1 MRQATLGAA
10 QTRPFAALRAGLG
23 GEARWVDDHD
33 PSRLAAL
40 RTTPAA
46 PLSYWLGEVR
56 ERKRAVTS
64 GLRSSE
70 VSEESVH
77 TLR

>member
-1 MRQATLGAA
+1 MARRSLGPSLRSGQA
-10 QTRPFAALRAGLG
+10 LG

-46 PLSYWLGEVR
+46 PCCDRRTLGFEC
-56 ERKRAVTS
+56 
-64 GLRSSE
+64 
-70 VSEESVH
+70 ESQWFSH
-77 TLR
+77 NQPS